1 MTNMPQYIALIQKGA
16 DDTYSIKFP
25 DLPGC
30 YAAADAQANILVS
43 AAAALKLYFGTNE
56 LRVFDPTVDVT
67 DFALRFAADIKAG
80 AYLQVIPFNAGPEP
94 QRIVCGVP
102 VRELVVAV
110 GKSIPYVTVSDMRP
124 EIALRFLKDIAPCAC
139 PTIPGEEAFY
149 AHDWER
155 WAKANAAQNKRTSAS
170 RFA

>member
-1 MTNMPQYIALIQKGA
+1 MHQFIALIQKGV
-16 DDTYSIKFP
+16 DGTYSINFP

-30 YAAADAQANILVS
+30 VAATDAQANILVS
-43 AAAALKLYFGTNE
+43 ATAALKLYFGTNE
-56 LRVFDPTVDVT
+56 LRVFDPTADVT
-67 DFALRFAADIKAG
+67 DLALRFAADIKAG
-80 AYLQVIPFNAGPEP
+80 AYLQVIPFNVGPGP
-94 QRIVCGVP
+94 QRIVYGVP
-102 VRELVVAV
+102 VHELVVAV

-124 EIALRFLKDIAPCAC
+124 EVVLRFLKDIAPCAC

-155 WAKANAAQNKRTSAS
+155 WAKANDAQNKRTSAS